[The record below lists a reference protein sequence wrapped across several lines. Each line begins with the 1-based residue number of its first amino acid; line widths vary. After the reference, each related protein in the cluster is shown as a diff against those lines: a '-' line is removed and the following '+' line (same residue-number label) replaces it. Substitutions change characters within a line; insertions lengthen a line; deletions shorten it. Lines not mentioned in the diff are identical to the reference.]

1 MQCRIKSAVGLYNIT
16 TVNVG
21 LRGMYIYA
29 EIGNGSMDNGRGV
42 ARMTDIDHP
51 MRKLLYPILCVFSK
65 VGGTSGCHGP
75 RCRALYSYRQSWQI
89 VWRIRT
95 SEIADRHSQVSG
107 IVRFK
112 FDSRQIH
119 GTLTGPQLECRYK
132 RQRKIASSQITCLE
146 FPQIFPAFNVF
157 S

>member
-1 MQCRIKSAVGLYNIT
+1 MQCRIKSVVGLYSIT
-16 TVNVG
+16 TVIVD
-21 LRGMYIYA
+21 LRGICMQKSIMA
-29 EIGNGSMDNGRGV
+29 AWMMDV
-42 ARMTDIDHP
+42 ALRECTDIDHP
-51 MRKLLYPILCVFSK
+51 MRKFLYPILCVFSK
-65 VGGTSGCHGP
+65 VGGISGYHRP

-107 IVRFK
+107 VVRFK
-112 FDSRQIH
+112 FDYRQIH